1 MRFSLDFTDEDHLIR
16 SYREGCVVV
25 GERELRQSVLVGAG
39 RIDPWAPQDFDQL
52 EERHF
57 AAIAEREPELVI
69 VGTGARQRFP
79 HPRLTRPLLERGIGV
94 EIMDT
99 GAACR
104 TYNVILAEGRRVV
117 AALIMIRETNEVSD
131 R

>member
-16 SYREGCVVV
+16 GYGEGCVVV
-25 GERELRQSVLVGAG
+25 GERELRGSVLLGAG

-52 EERHF
+52 EDRHF
-57 AAIAEREPELVI
+57 ATIAELEPELVI

-79 HPRLTRPLLERGIGV
+79 HPRLIRPLLERGIGV
-94 EIMDT
+94 EVMDT

-117 AALIMIRETNEVSD
+117 AALIMI
-131 R
+131 